1 MTDNDWHV
9 VASIVAMPP
18 GVWNATEPVRRL
30 PPRREALPP
39 PARFVRKKPRTDA
52 STPAPAH

>member
-9 VASIVAMPP
+9 VQSVVAMPP
-18 GVWNATEPVRRL
+18 GVWNVTEPVRKL
-30 PPRREALPP
+30 PPRREAM
-39 PARFVRKKPRTDA
+39 PAPTRFVRKKPRTDA

>member
-9 VASIVAMPP
+9 VQSIVAMPP
-18 GVWNATEPVRRL
+18 GVWNAKEPVRKL
-30 PPRREALPP
+30 PPRREALPVP
-39 PARFVRKKPRTDA
+39 TRFVCKKQRTDA